1 MVQQEYDPAEHEGQ
15 YTEFIKFCVRIETAE
30 EMVGSFKTQ
39 KIKTKKDLK
48 SSVKRTKR
56 QPI

>member
-1 MVQQEYDPAEHEGQ
+1 MVQQEYDPEKHKEQ

-39 KIKTKKDLK
+39 KIKTKK
-48 SSVKRTKR
+48 
-56 QPI
+56 I